1 MVPVRHLNLQEYQSK
16 QLMSQFGINV
26 QKFKTAE
33 SADEAGRAAKELGRF
48 VFKKKLTVVIPLE
61 LYLISI

>member
-16 QLMSQFGINV
+16 QLMSEFGINV

-33 SADEAGRAAKELGRF
+33 SADEAGRAAKELGRVRF
-48 VFKKKLTVVIPLE
+48 EKE
-61 LYLISI
+61 S